1 MSSASGERSAFN
13 QSIARAARLLDLFTP
28 DQSELSLSDMAAQ
41 LGVSRATAHRYASAL
56 RAAGLL
62 RMTATGYSLGP
73 RIIELASTA
82 VAGLRVVTLAGPCLA
97 RLVTEV
103 NETAVLSVWDGE
115 APIVVRVDDN
125 TNRLVR
131 ITVRPGSRLGHD
143 TAQSKIFRAFPPI
156 AERELAGV
164 RDEGIAFSA
173 SSVEGVGALACPVTQ
188 VDEIVATIALVGT
201 LTNMESAVTST
212 VGEALRRTADD
223 LSKQLG

>member
-1 MSSASGERSAFN
+1 MTADGERAAFN
-13 QSIARAARLLDLFTP
+13 QSIARAARLLDLFSP
-28 DQSELSLSDMAAQ
+28 EQYELSLSEMAAQ

-62 RMTATGYSLGP
+62 RMTSAGYSLGP

-82 VAGLRVVTLAGPCLA
+82 VAGLRVVTLAGPFLA

-156 AERELAGV
+156 AEPELAAV
-164 RDEGIAFSA
+164 RDDGIAFSA